1 MNTKACCLL
10 SAAGFALMVL
20 AGCNAAASQRDRSFK
35 SYSEPDGRRHPE
47 TFDVNANGVVTCTAA
62 SGQSGDFGCT
72 VRDPSGFPKNIKKG
86 DSLTVST
93 AGKATLV
100 CMGVGSL
107 HCEAEVKD

>member
-1 MNTKACCLL
+1 MNIKACCLL
-10 SAAGFALMVL
+10 SAGFALTTL
-20 AGCNAAASQRDRSFK
+20 AGCTSANSAQRDRTFK

-47 TFDVNANGVVTCTAA
+47 SFDVNANGVVTCTAA

-86 DSLTVST
+86 DSLTVSA

-100 CMGVGSL
+100 CMGVGAL
-107 HCEAEVKD
+107 HCEADVKD

>member
-20 AGCNAAASQRDRSFK
+20 AGCNAAAPQRDRTVK

-47 TFDVNANGVVTCTAA
+47 TFDVNVNGVVTCTAA

-86 DSLTVST
+86 DSLTVSA

-100 CMGVGSL
+100 CMGVGAL
-107 HCEAEVKD
+107 HCEADVKD